1 MRRSNDIMDA
11 GGYRRM
17 NMPAPDRRMGGWTA
31 SATTTSAGRTFP
43 PQPLPASAEDVAR
56 FYRSIGEVR
65 SAPEIGTRIP
75 AFLLNEIRALK
86 QQMKFPPGV
95 LHAQEEIEMHSAA
108 RLGELLMVSITVT
121 NKYIRN
127 DKRFIVFDQHVRCAT
142 DQLHHDDQTCSV
154 LAMLNRHDLKP
165 GRHLTASGAA
175 AHAPGLHRLRRPARH
190 RCACS

>member
-1 MRRSNDIMDA
+1 MS
-11 GGYRRM
+11 
-17 NMPAPDRRMGGWTA
+17 MPAPDRRMGGWIGVGYDDIEM
-31 SATTTSAGRTFP
+31 GRTYP
-43 PQPLPASAEDVAR
+43 PQQLPVGADDVAR

-65 SAPEIGTRIP
+65 PAPGIGTRIP

-108 RLGELLMVSITVT
+108 RLGEPLMVSIAIT

-142 DQLHHDDQTCSV
+142 DQRSIMTIKHV
-154 LAMLNRHDLKP
+154 LYWP
-165 GRHLTASGAA
+165 
-175 AHAPGLHRLRRPARH
+175 
-190 RCACS
+190 C